1 MFRQNVPLEYA
12 MEKYAAR
19 RVKQEIDRVLW
30 EVWDPIG
37 VNKVPKAR
45 GEYGMYVNGVFELLT
60 SGASDE
66 SITQHLVRI
75 TTDRM
80 GLDSP
85 GFSVDRTVSALRA
98 IPLPS
103 D

>member
-1 MFRQNVPLEYA
+1 

-19 RVKQEIDRVLW
+19 AVKQDVDRILW

-37 VNKVPKAR
+37 VNKFPNAR
-45 GEYGMYVNGVFELLT
+45 GEYRMYVNGVFELLA
-60 SGASDE
+60 SGASGE

-80 GLDSP
+80 ELDSP
-85 GFSVDRTVSALRA
+85 GFSVARTVSALRA

>member
-1 MFRQNVPLEYA
+1 

-37 VNKVPKAR
+37 VNRIPNAR
-45 GEYGMYVNGVFELLT
+45 GEYGMYVNGVFEVLK

-66 SITQHLVRI
+66 FIAEHLLTI
-75 TTDRM
+75 ATDRM
-80 GLDSP
+80 ELAGP
-85 GFSVDRTVSALRA
+85 TMAHMRPTVAALRA
-98 IPLPS
+98 ISLPS
-103 D
+103 N

>member
-1 MFRQNVPLEYA
+1 M

-19 RVKQEIDRVLW
+19 TVKQEIDRVLW

-37 VNKVPKAR
+37 VNQFSDAR
-45 GEYGMYVNGVFELLT
+45 DEYSSYVNGVFELLT

-66 SITQHLVRI
+66 SIAEHLLRI
-75 TTDRM
+75 TTERM
-80 GLDSP
+80 ELAGPTLAHMRP
-85 GFSVDRTVSALRA
+85 TVVALRT
-98 IPLPS
+98 ITLPS

>member
-1 MFRQNVPLEYA
+1 

-19 RVKQEIDRVLW
+19 RIKQEIERVLW

-37 VNKVPKAR
+37 VNQFSDAR
-45 GEYGMYVNGVFELLT
+45 DEYSSYVNEVFELLT

-66 SITQHLVRI
+66 SIAEHLLRIATQ
-75 TTDRM
+75 RM
-80 GLDSP
+80 GLASP
-85 GFSVDRTVSALRA
+85 TLAHMRLTLAALRT
-98 IPLPS
+98 ITLPS

>member
-1 MFRQNVPLEYA
+1 

-30 EVWDPIG
+30 EVWDPIR
-37 VNKVPKAR
+37 VNKFPNAR
-45 GEYGMYVNGVFELLT
+45 GQYRMYLNGVFELVA
-60 SGASDE
+60 SGTSDE

-80 GLDSP
+80 ELDSP
-85 GFSVDRTVSALRA
+85 GFSVARTVSVLRA
-98 IPLPS
+98 IPLPP